1 MHKFWMKALV
11 LCLGLLWVASVGAQV
26 HVRGYY
32 KKNGTYVAPHYRSS
46 PNSSRLDNWS
56 TRGNVNPYTGKAGTR
71 NPYPSD
77 LPQRQGINLMDITRY
92 IQEQGELGR
101 ERGRQE
107 AEFKV
112 RMAALAEQQRIE
124 RELAAAYRRGLTRQF
139 AKPQA
144 TAPATSGA
152 IAIYRCTEADG
163 SYRYAHQ
170 PGPGCEYLGSGVVQ
184 RGR

>member
-1 MHKFWMKALV
+1 MHKLWMKV
-11 LCLGLLWVASVGAQV
+11 LIVCLGLLWVASVSAQV

-56 TRGNVNPYTGKAGTR
+56 TRGNVNPYTGEPGTR

-77 LPQRQGINLMDITRY
+77 LPRQGTNLMDITRY

-107 AEFKV
+107 AEFRA
-112 RMAALAEQQRIE
+112 RMDALAEQQRIE
-124 RELAAAYRRGLTRQF
+124 RELAAAYRQALTRQD
-139 AKPQA
+139 ASPQA
-144 TAPATSGA
+144 TAPPSSGT
-152 IAIYRCTEADG
+152 IPIYRCTESDG

-170 PGPGCEYLGSGVVQ
+170 PSLGCVYLGTGVVQ